1 MAMHK
6 KRRALATVVTTGVLL
21 SAVAVMGSMLTAW
34 SNSIFATEQHEMNT
48 VYAEGVNKLN
58 EFLVVEHVWFG
69 NETDVPNKFVNLTL
83 SNVGNV
89 GLNVIKIRLDN
100 SIDKTDHFIDDGEIT
115 RGNYF
120 STEIK
125 YNWTTTEPIQITVT
139 TEKGS
144 IYQTSVM
151 GP

>member
-1 MAMHK
+1 
-6 KRRALATVVTTGVLL
+6 
-21 SAVAVMGSMLTAW
+21 
-34 SNSIFATEQHEMNT
+34 
-48 VYAEGVNKLN
+48 
-58 EFLVVEHVWFG
+58 
-69 NETDVPNKFVNLTL
+69 
-83 SNVGNV
+83 
-89 GLNVIKIRLDN
+89 VIKIRLDN